1 MDGVIQGARDP
12 CTLDPMCISMT
23 RPLLKNIRTGLI
35 DPTTPKSAMTK
46 TAADGTEWQLVVSLF
61 CLLLDPGANG
71 GSFPTSSILL
81 EERSTKA
88 MIHFSRVWIY
98 GMV

>member
-46 TAADGTEWQLVVSLF
+46 KAADGTEWQLVVSLF
-61 CLLLDPGANG
+61 IPVAWFK
-71 GSFPTSSILL
+71 S
-81 EERSTKA
+81 
-88 MIHFSRVWIY
+88 
-98 GMV
+98 